1 MIIYLKIKI
10 YAKKKFMRHFD
21 NIKNLGENWRW
32 ILKILLNL
40 SVLLFYFLV
49 IYLIKFISYLFKLFF
64 NNNYL
69 LRTSTELVVPF
80 SLVLFLLSFLVK
92 QMIAITEIIAII
104 GIITIRA
111 IAPAPNVLLL
121 FLK

>member
-1 MIIYLKIKI
+1 
-10 YAKKKFMRHFD
+10 MRHFD

-49 IYLIKFISYLFKLFF
+49 IYLIKFISYLFKLSF